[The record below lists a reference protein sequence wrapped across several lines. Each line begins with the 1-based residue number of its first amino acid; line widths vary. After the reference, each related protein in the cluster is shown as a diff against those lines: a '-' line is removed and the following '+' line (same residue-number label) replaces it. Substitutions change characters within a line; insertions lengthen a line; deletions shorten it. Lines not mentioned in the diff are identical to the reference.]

1 MTSCNVLNERYPIA
15 TLHDARPAHVT
26 RRQARSQRRHPTRT
40 HGRCNHTVL
49 INLPDATGQHAM
61 FTKNPGRWLR
71 YLVALSATIALAS
84 CGGSEDEATNASI
97 RVINATADVESIDLT
112 REGLD
117 AANDDD
123 GEQRLFAAVARDS
136 QSDYVS
142 LLEGNWRLRL
152 KRVDASSSLFVSA
165 TALAGDESYTVLAY
179 GREGDYRVVSVID
192 DEDEPTSGKAK
203 VRVFNAAP
211 DAGTLDVYLT
221 ESTAALEDTIPT
233 MASASSHSFGFYT
246 TVDRRTYRLRVT
258 AVNDKTDVRLDV
270 EGLELADKARVTIV
284 LQPGPGG
291 VLVNAL
297 ISQYKGDVSTL
308 KNTFARA
315 RLVAGA
321 THNAAVTAS
330 LGATNLNVNLR
341 SPSVGSYALVPAGTL
356 NAAISV
362 NATTSLGGSVNLAAG
377 GDYTLAV
384 HGDAAAPTW
393 RLISDDNRPP
403 ATNSRVKMRLMHM
416 VYGGDGTLTLVK
428 DYVGVANDVPYGNS
442 SSYSQ
447 VTAATAAR
455 LEVTSPLSVTPLF
468 LAEDVALPAS
478 GVFTVFMLGGGST
491 TTGILRRER

>member
-1 MTSCNVLNERYPIA
+1 
-15 TLHDARPAHVT
+15 
-26 RRQARSQRRHPTRT
+26 
-40 HGRCNHTVL
+40 
-49 INLPDATGQHAM
+49 M
-61 FTKNPGRWLR
+61 FTEDPGRWIR
-71 YLVALSATIALAS
+71 YLVALSATIVLAA
-84 CGGSEDEATNASI
+84 CGGSEDEKANASI

-117 AANDDD
+117 DANNDD
-123 GEQRLFAAVARDS
+123 GEQRIFTGVARDGK
-136 QSDYVS
+136 SDYVT
-142 LLEGNWRLRL
+142 LVEGTWRLRL
-152 KRVDASSSLFVSA
+152 KRADASSSLSLSSA
-165 TALAGDESYTVLAY
+165 ALTGNESYTVFAY
-179 GREGDYRVVSVID
+179 GREGDYRIVSVID
-192 DEDEPTSGKAK
+192 DEDEPNSGKAK

-233 MASASSHSFGFYT
+233 VTSASGNSFGFYT
-246 TVDRRTYRLRVT
+246 TVDQRTYRLRVT

-270 EGLELADKARVTIV
+270 ERLELADKARVTIV

-321 THNAAVTAS
+321 TNNAAVTAS

-362 NATTSLGGSVNLAAG
+362 NATTSLSGSVNLAAG

-384 HGDAAAPTW
+384 YGDAATPSW

-403 ATNSRVKMRLMHM
+403 ATSDRVKMRLLHM
-416 VYGGDGTLTLVK
+416 VYGVDSTLTLVK
-428 DYVGVANDVPYGNS
+428 DYVGVANDVSYGNS

-447 VTAATAAR
+447 VTTATAAR
-455 LEVTSPLSVTPLF
+455 IEVTSPLSVTPLF
-468 LAEDVALPAS
+468 LAEDVALPTA